1 MPIWQNGKKNKKS
14 ILDEVLKWYITEI
27 HGPFTLRAS
36 SMFEIQRLQKY
47 YLWRRVRSLTFRL
60 ICFKNKICT

>member
-36 SMFEIQRLQKY
+36 SMFEIQRLQK
-47 YLWRRVRSLTFRL
+47 
-60 ICFKNKICT
+60 